1 MMDLA
6 HKNLTEI
13 VQKKVNKD
21 QSIPHGVKKAC
32 QEILE
37 SWNEK
42 VQQTPLTEDQ
52 SKISMLLDHCNQL
65 IEKTEQDIAKRQFG
79 VAKVKVPK

>member
-42 VQQTPLTEDQ
+42 V
-52 SKISMLLDHCNQL
+52 
-65 IEKTEQDIAKRQFG
+65 
-79 VAKVKVPK
+79 